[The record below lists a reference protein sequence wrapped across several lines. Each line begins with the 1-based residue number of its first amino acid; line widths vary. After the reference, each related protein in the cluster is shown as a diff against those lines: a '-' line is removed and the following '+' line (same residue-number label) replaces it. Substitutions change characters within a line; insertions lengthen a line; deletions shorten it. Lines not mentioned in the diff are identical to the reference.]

1 MGKTATAEAVAMEN
15 NRPLFTIT
23 CGDLG
28 LTPSEVETS
37 LNYIFRLAHKW
48 ECVLL
53 LDEADV
59 FLSQRSRFDLKR
71 NALVSVFLRV
81 LEYYNGLLFLTTNR
95 VGTIDE
101 AFKSR
106 IHLSLYYPPLN
117 KIQTREIFRLNV
129 LKLRQIEQQKSSL
142 TDKPQLIIDE
152 KDIIQFAEEHFD
164 KNHASGGCWNGRQIR
179 NSFQIASSLAFYHF
193 EKKVHEAIAKNLEL
207 PKAPKLDSRLF
218 YTVQHATH
226 HFNQYMEETK
236 GWSDA
241 DLAHKLGERSDYMPV
256 ERFPSADYPQN
267 PQVRFTA
274 QTPNLGPGQYAS
286 TMSPSP
292 GMVSPGHIPSM
303 PPGPNATTHY
313 QSHYQSPGPQGY
325 HMPHMQQQSGRTV
338 HPGGVSPYNIGSAA
352 PTTPVRQTFQST
364 TPQAG
369 ATHMQNDGFSSAY
382 TATTSPQPSSIFI
395 TNPLEAHRGSNSPF
409 EHAAVHEQMGYSR
422 EDASEEDLYR

>member
-37 LNYIFRLAHKW
+37 LNDIFRLAHKW

-59 FLSQRSRFDLKR
+59 FLAQRSRFDLKR

-117 KIQTREIFRLNV
+117 RVQTTEIFRLNI
-129 LKLRQIEQQKSSL
+129 LKLREIELQKSSL
-142 TDKPQLIIDE
+142 TDQPQLIVNE
-152 KDIIQFAEEHFD
+152 EDIIQFANEHFE
-164 KNHASGGCWNGRQIR
+164 KNEASGTCWNGRQIR
-179 NSFQIASSLAFYHF
+179 NSFQIASSLASYHF
-193 EKKVHEAIAKNLEL
+193 EKKVHEARARKLEP
-207 PKAPKLDSRLF
+207 PKAAVLDSRF
-218 YTVQHATH
+218 FNTVQHATH
-226 HFNQYMEETK
+226 HFNLYMEETK

-241 DLAHKLGERSDYMPV
+241 DLAHKLGERSDYLKAT
-256 ERFPSADYPQN
+256 RFPSADYPQN
-267 PQVRFTA
+267 PQARFT
-274 QTPNLGPGQYAS
+274 TSIPSPGPGQYAP

-292 GMVSPGHIPSM
+292 GMVFPGQIPSM
-303 PPGPNATTHY
+303 PPNATAHF
-313 QSHYQSPGPQGY
+313 QSPGPQGY
-325 HMPHMQQQSGRTV
+325 HTPHMQQQGGRTV
-338 HPGGVSPYNIGSAA
+338 HLGGVSPYNIGGAA

-364 TPQAG
+364 TPHAG
-369 ATHMQNDGFSSAY
+369 AAHMQNDGFSSAY
-382 TATTSPQPSSIFI
+382 TTTTSPQPSSIFL
-395 TNPLEAHRGSNSPF
+395 TSPPEAHRGSNSPF
-409 EHAAVHEQMGYSR
+409 EHAAVHEQMGYPR
-422 EDASEEDLYR
+422 EDASEEDLY